1 MTTIHKKLIVAGTAL
16 LGAIGYLAYAG
27 VQSGWVYSVD
37 VDQAMSAPANS
48 QRVRLHGKVGEAD
61 FTANPGLLQARFLLV
76 GKTQSVPV
84 QYKGTIP
91 DLFAAGKD
99 VVVEGRFRDGTFEAD
114 LLMTKCASKYESKS
128 PHARAGK
135 VES

>member
-1 MTTIHKKLIVAGTAL
+1 
-16 LGAIGYLAYAG
+16 
-27 VQSGWVYSVD
+27 
-37 VDQAMSAPANS
+37 MSAPANS
-48 QRVRLHGKVGEAD
+48 QRVRLHGKVGEQNFA
-61 FTANPGLLQARFLLV
+61 ANPGLLSARFQLV

-91 DLFAAGKD
+91 DLFAVGKD
-99 VVVEGRFRDGTFEAD
+99 VVVEGHFKGGTFEAD

-135 VES
+135 AES